1 MKRRKFYCSCLLV
14 LTTFFAVGQTS
25 NDAVKNDAVQKV
37 HLIFK
42 THLDIGFTEL
52 SSVVEQR
59 YMNEFIPKAIA
70 VAEELRNSR
79 AKERYVW
86 TTGSWLIATYLEQAS
101 PENKAKLE
109 AAIRRGDIVW
119 NAIPYTVES
128 ESLNKAL
135 FGTMLQLSR
144 KLDQKYGKQTR
155 AAKMTDVPGHTRG
168 IVPLLQKSGIDFLQ
182 IGVNP
187 ASKVP
192 NVPAL
197 CRWKSP
203 DGSEV
208 TLMYQKDYG
217 SDMILPDGKTAMVI
231 VFTGDNHGP
240 HTVKQVKEIYA
251 SIQKRYPNAAL
262 QASTLSDVAAVLR
275 PMKDKL
281 PLVTQ
286 EIGDT
291 WIHGFGSSPLM
302 MARFRALSRCYE
314 TWVKDGRIS
323 PNSDAAIR
331 FAIKLGLVAEHT
343 WGLDVKTHLQHWD
356 TYRFADFQAALNL
369 PAFKKMEASWAEK
382 EAHINQSLQ
391 YLPKDLRAEAEN
403 VLRQLALVPKPT
415 FEGVDASQQFS
426 KDGSFQLNKKGFRM
440 KMGELSYQSFS
451 AGDFERFRDSYIT
464 QKVDWAIRDFGKPG
478 LTPDMAESRTLLAT
492 LQKSVYNKA
501 KNELYSQL
509 SLTGAGKVEQQVL
522 PKQIYSSYRFD
533 DKTKHIE
540 LSYTLVDKPA
550 NRLPEAYWLSFYPE
564 GVVDMLVEKVGQPV
578 RVLDVVESGNRQMH
592 GLDHYVDIVTDAGKI
607 RIRSKDALLVAIGK
621 RDLLN
626 YSTDQPDLH
635 GGLHFCLYNNVWGTN
650 FSMWFG
656 GTVNYRFD
664 VELIPNNN

>member
-1 MKRRKFYCSCLLV
+1 MKRRKFYCSCFFV
-14 LTTFFAVGQTS
+14 LTSFFAFGQQQ
-25 NDAVKNDAVQKV
+25 NDAVQKV
-37 HLIFK
+37 YLIFK

-59 YMNEFIPKAIA
+59 YINEFIPKAIA
-70 VAEELRNSR
+70 VAEELRNSG

-101 PENKAKLE
+101 PENKARLE

-135 FGTMLQLSR
+135 FGTMLQLSK
-144 KLDQKYGKQTR
+144 KLDRQFGKQTR

-168 IVPLLQKSGIDFLQ
+168 IVPLLKENGIDFLQ
-182 IGVNP
+182 VGVNP

-231 VFTGDNHGP
+231 AFTGDNHGP
-240 HTVKQVKEIYA
+240 HTVQQVKEIYA
-251 SIQKRYPNAAL
+251 SLQKRYPNAIL
-262 QASTLSDVAAVLR
+262 QASTLSDVADVLR
-275 PMKDKL
+275 PMRNKL
-281 PLVTQ
+281 PVMTQ

-314 TWVKDGRIS
+314 TWVQEGRIN

-331 FAIKLGLVAEHT
+331 FAIHLGLVAEHT

-356 TYRFADFQAALNL
+356 KYRFSDFTQALTL
-369 PAFKKMEASWAEK
+369 PAFKKIEASWAEK
-382 EAHINQSLQ
+382 EAHVERSLQ
-391 YLPKDLRAEAEN
+391 YLPKDLRAEADS
-403 VLRQLALVPKPT
+403 VLQQLALVPKPK
-415 FEGVDASQQFS
+415 FEGQDSSLQFT
-426 KDGSFQLNKKGFRM
+426 KDGSFQLDKKGLRM

-451 AGDFERFRDSYIT
+451 TKEFERFMDSYIT

-478 LTPDMAESRTLLAT
+478 LTSDMSESRTLIAS
-492 LQKSVYNKA
+492 LQKSVYNKT
-501 KNELYSQL
+501 KNEIYNRL
-509 SLTGAGKVEQQVL
+509 SLTGGDGVEQEVL
-522 PKQIYSSYRFD
+522 PKQIYSTYHFNE
-533 DKTKHIE
+533 TTNHIQ

-550 NRLPEAYWLSFYPE
+550 NRLPEAYWLSFYPKD
-564 GVVDMLVEKVGQPV
+564 VLDILVEKVGQPV
-578 RVLDVVESGNRQMH
+578 RVLDVVEGGNRQLH
-592 GLDHYVDIVTDAGKI
+592 GLDHYVDIVTNAGKI
-607 RIRSKDALLVAIGK
+607 RIRSKDALLVAVGE

-626 YSTDQPDLH
+626 YSVRQPNINS
-635 GGLHFCLYNNVWGTN
+635 GLHFCLFNNVWGTN
-650 FSMWFG
+650 FRMWFG
-656 GTVNYRFD
+656 GTMTYRFD
-664 VELIPNNN
+664 MEWIPQKAK

>member
-1 MKRRKFYCSCLLV
+1 MKRMKFYCSCLFV
-14 LTTFFAVGQTS
+14 FTAFFAIGQTQ
-25 NDAVKNDAVQKV
+25 NEAVQKV

-59 YMNEFIPKAIA
+59 YIHEFIPKAIA
-70 VAEELRNSR
+70 VAEELRNSG

-86 TTGSWLIATYLEQAS
+86 TTGSWLIATYLERAG
-101 PENKAKLE
+101 PENKMKLE

-144 KLDQKYGKQTR
+144 KLDRRFGKQTK

-168 IVPLLQKSGIDFLQ
+168 IVPLLRKNGIDFLQ
-182 IGVNP
+182 VGVNP

-231 VFTGDNHGP
+231 AFTGDNHGP
-240 HTVKQVKEIYA
+240 HTVQQVKEIYA
-251 SIQKRYPNAAL
+251 SIQKRYPNATL
-262 QASTLSDVAAVLR
+262 HASTLSDVANVLR

-281 PLVTQ
+281 PLMTQ

-314 TWVKDGRIS
+314 TWVKDGRIN

-331 FAIKLGLVAEHT
+331 FAINLGLVAEHT

-356 TYRFADFQAALNL
+356 TYRFADFNQALNL
-369 PAFKKMEASWAEK
+369 PEFKKIEASWAEK
-382 EAHINQSLQ
+382 EDHINKSLKF
-391 YLPKDLRAEAEN
+391 LPKDLRTEAEN
-403 VLRQLALVPKPT
+403 VLQQLTSIPKPN
-415 FEGVDASQQFS
+415 FEGVDAAQQLG
-426 KDGSFQLNKKGFRM
+426 KDGTFQLNKKGFRM

-451 AGDFERFRDSYIT
+451 TEDFERFRDSYIT

-478 LTPDMAESRTLLAT
+478 LTPEMSESRTLVASLE
-492 LQKSVYNKA
+492 KSKYIKS
-501 KNELYSQL
+501 KNEIHSQL
-509 SLTGAGKVEQQVL
+509 DLTALGKIEQVVL
-522 PKQIYSSYRFD
+522 PKQVYSTYHFNE
-533 DKTKHIE
+533 KTNRIQ

-564 GVVDMLVEKVGQPV
+564 QVVDILVEKLGQPV
-578 RVLDVVESGNRQMH
+578 RVLDVVEGGNRQMH
-592 GLDHYVDIVTDAGKI
+592 GLDHYVDIVTNAGKI

-626 YSTDQPDLH
+626 YSTDQPDLRE
-635 GGLHFCLYNNVWGTN
+635 GLHFCLYNNVWGTN

-656 GTVNYRFD
+656 GTVTYWFD
-664 VELIPNNN
+664 VELIP